1 MKDKLQNEL
10 RELLS
15 RLPDAPVASNF
26 TTRVMQQI
34 NLEESSGSH
43 KWNFIFNWHAFL
55 PRAAVA
61 AVAILFAGLTLQH
74 HEVSERRAQVA
85 QSVALVAGTPM
96 PSVDALKNFD
106 AIQRMSQPAH
116 ADEELLALA
125 SEMK

>member
-1 MKDKLQNEL
+1 MKDKFQNEL

-26 TTRVMQQI
+26 TARVMQQI
-34 NLEESSGSH
+34 DLEESRHSRKLNS
-43 KWNFIFNWHAFL
+43 IFNWHAFL

-61 AVAILFAGLTLQH
+61 TVAIVFAGLTLQH
-74 HEVSERRAQVA
+74 HEVSEQRAQVA
-85 QSVALVAGTPM
+85 QSVALVAGSPM
-96 PSVDALKNFD
+96 PDVDALKNFD
-106 AIQRMSQPAH
+106 AIKRMSQPAH